1 MPRGAQLLQV
11 VPQLLGARGMAELAQ
26 GLDLDLAD
34 ALAGHAKALADL
46 FQGALVT
53 VDEPKAELEHAPLA
67 WDKGSERGLD
77 RKLEH
82 GDRGDVR
89 GGRGLLVL
97 DEIAE
102 LGILFMA
109 DRCLQR
115 DRRLRELDDLSH
127 PLEGEAHLLGNLL
140 VGGLP
145 AQNLEHAPRNPG
157 KLVDD
162 LPHVDRGPNR
172 PRLVGD
178 GADDSLAD
186 PPSCVGREIVAQVVV
201 ELLDRADQAYVALLD
216 QVEEWH

>member
-127 PLEGEAHLLGNLL
+127 PLEGEAHLLGNLP
-140 VGGLP
+140 VGGS
-145 AQNLEHAPRNPG
+145 
-157 KLVDD
+157 
-162 LPHVDRGPNR
+162 R
-172 PRLVGD
+172 PRTSSMRRETR
-178 GADDSLAD
+178 ASLLMIS
-186 PPSCVGREIVAQVVV
+186 PMWTGMRIVRAWSAMARVTACRIHQV
-201 ELLDRADQAYVALLD
+201 A
-216 QVEEWH
+216 

>member
-1 MPRGAQLLQV
+1 
-11 VPQLLGARGMAELAQ
+11 MAELAQ

-34 ALAGHAKALADL
+34 ALAWHKAIE
-46 FQGALVT
+46 G
-53 VDEPKAELEHAPLA
+53 
-67 WDKGSERGLD
+67 GLD

-82 GDRGDVR
+82 GDRGGVR

-162 LPHVDRGPNR
+162 LPMWTGMR
-172 PRLVGD
+172 
-178 GADDSLAD
+178 
-186 PPSCVGREIVAQVVV
+186 IV
-201 ELLDRADQAYVALLD
+201 RA
-216 QVEEWH
+216 